1 MVGAALV
8 GASMAAVS
16 LTGPPCRCSSLETAA
31 AGVVV
36 ARKQGHS
43 CCKSHKKTIKQAHL
57 YSEMT
62 HAWQDSRLSARV
74 LFHLIPCS
82 ASGHHAPVVVDDLGG
97 QYEDT
102 FDDVE
107 KHLLDYFTFK
117 GVKTVLA
124 QLSEMNP
131 TEYAWF
137 YNFVVSNKPQDS
149 KLFLRSLVKVTCRQ
163 LWAKQV
169 VDYYFQQE
177 RQELGER
184 KYNHVQ
190 MHEAIS
196 NQNLELLRERLMQ
209 TVKLPSDGENI
220 DRPPLRGSD

>member
-149 KLFLRSLVKVTCRQ
+149 KLFLRSLVK
-163 LWAKQV
+163 
-169 VDYYFQQE
+169 E

-184 KYNHVQ
+184 VMVTRLHLFNKWVKKYNHVQ

>member
-149 KLFLRSLVKVTCRQ
+149 KLFLRSLVK
-163 LWAKQV
+163 
-169 VDYYFQQE
+169 E